1 MQCFDVL
8 WKREG
13 IPYSIAI
20 IQFAEHFAERKLF
33 LWGKSLFEL
42 SPIAFDRSWWS
53 WSPPSSNKY
62 KRQSNLLIWH
72 HPWPWPKP
80 WQWSKSNCG
89 VFMAIYGGVGKVLKN
104 LFRRES
110 SSSSPSD
117 SVIYLILDS
126 WRLMT
131 VRKNHIRA
139 KTLQICSKNPFW
151 VI

>member
-1 MQCFDVL
+1 MPKTQQETDKTFKNYEDKHGFSSKHGINCLNKMQCFDVL

-80 WQWSKSNCG
+80 WQWSKSNCD
-89 VFMAIYGGVGKVLKN
+89 VFMAIYGGSGSFFK
-104 LFRRES
+104 
-110 SSSSPSD
+110 
-117 SVIYLILDS
+117 IYL
-126 WRLMT
+126 
-131 VRKNHIRA
+131 
-139 KTLQICSKNPFW
+139 
-151 VI
+151 